1 MLVTSSSMD
10 KLEESIINREPNGN
24 EESLRGCRY
33 WGGSKVSC
41 TVIPFCCT
49 YVAIS
54 GARERSRR
62 PSCMSMRSARRSWSV
77 ARGKTQYALRQL
89 MVLKKQAQDEG
100 LLGARIEPRLKWCLL
115 AYELKTISRGLL
127 IATKSET
134 VSGRVLDSV
143 LRKTRTSRMMR
154 ETWVFDMTRAIAES
168 NVLPAST
175 GTKE

>member
-1 MLVTSSSMD
+1 
-10 KLEESIINREPNGN
+10 
-24 EESLRGCRY
+24 
-33 WGGSKVSC
+33 
-41 TVIPFCCT
+41 
-49 YVAIS
+49 
-54 GARERSRR
+54 
-62 PSCMSMRSARRSWSV
+62 MSMRSARRSWSV

-100 LLGARIEPRLKWCLL
+100 LLGARIELRLKWCLL